1 MFGGASTLD
10 ARRPLVKR
18 TILLVEDNE
27 DNRTIYRTILEH
39 GGYSVAEAGDGEA
52 GVRMVR
58 DLQPNLILMDIS
70 LPVLDGWEAIKL
82 LKSDPETSAI
92 PVVALTAHAMEA
104 DRAKA
109 VEIGC
114 DGYLAKPVEPRLV
127 VIEVERL
134 LGEPSA
140 RRT

>member
-1 MFGGASTLD
+1 M
-10 ARRPLVKR
+10 K

-39 GGYSVAEAGDGEA
+39 VGYTVAEAGDGETA
-52 GVRMVR
+52 
-58 DLQPNLILMDIS
+58 LQIARSLRPDLILMDIS
-70 LPVLDGWEAIKL
+70 IPVLDGWEATKI

-92 PVVALTAHAMEA
+92 PVVALTAHAMKA
-104 DRAKA
+104 DREKA
-109 VEIGC
+109 AEIGC

-134 LGEPSA
+134 LGDPAA
-140 RRT
+140 RRE